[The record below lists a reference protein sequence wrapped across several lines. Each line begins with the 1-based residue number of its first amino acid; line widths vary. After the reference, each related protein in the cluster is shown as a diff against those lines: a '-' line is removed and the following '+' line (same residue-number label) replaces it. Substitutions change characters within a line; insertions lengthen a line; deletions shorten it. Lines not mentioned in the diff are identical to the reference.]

1 MAERERKLR
10 TATRLGATATAAVA
24 AVGLAGGVGWAG
36 QSTHDTPA
44 QQHGPTISKEYFGQT
59 DGAPVHQYT
68 LTNGHGMRVRILDYG
83 GIIQSLDTPDR
94 TGHEHNI
101 VLGFATL
108 NDYLTHNS

>member
-1 MAERERKLR
+1 MAMAVL
-10 TATRLGATATAAVA
+10 TAGLIGGISRADPSVAPARGA
-24 AVGLAGGVGWAG
+24 
-36 QSTHDTPA
+36 
-44 QQHGPTISKEYFGQT
+44 TISKEYFGT
-59 DGAPVHQYT
+59 TNGTPVYRYT
-68 LTNGHGMRVRILDYG
+68 LANGHGMRVRILDYG